1 MSTRIIESMR
11 NFKYFKKLR
20 KTRKK
25 PISEFFSSFFLNKSP
40 EITEEKK
47 PIFNFIFRFH
57 DYKSLNLETSEDI
70 FIKEL
75 QKNESDDTIIK
86 NNISTFYKNAENNKR
101 NINIMKNILMREKK
115 CRRYFKF
122 YAINEDMIEILLSY
136 SKHLKYNKDSLI
148 FSAGSRPTEFYYII
162 RGKISLKTTN
172 QDYIRRE
179 INRNQI
185 KVESL
190 YTNIKVEEKFNLLNQ
205 SDDAISVDKFVSKTN
220 FIHAKGE
227 SPNSDYNIIPKFI
240 SSKGVS
246 QPRRSLNRATTLRVE
261 TFFKTHNNLQD
272 TTSLFDSR
280 KLLEDLSVTVKTYSK
295 GDFFCDWDIIF
306 DKPHGEAAYA
316 EEDTDLLVLP
326 KKYFDKYFSK
336 HFLRNDNE
344 RKSFLTKR
352 IEFLH
357 FNNVVNLK
365 HEFYDKNN
373 VIYTIFDK
381 ANEFFVVYKGKG
393 ALMELNYEYNYKKKS
408 EILYNASDLKILC
421 YVAEGCIVG
430 LESFNDGEKN
440 YENNFVILEDNT
452 IIYRIKM
459 NRINDDNYLKKKN
472 KNKLKKQLNDMYL
485 SQNQFLPKISGN
497 KRLTSEEKK
506 FKKKE
511 EKLNYIFDDA
521 KSYFSKRLF
530 NEKRVNTVYG
540 DLKQISDMKQYL
552 HEKNILSKKTA
563 KSTLK
568 KLTPLETESSPGI
581 SNFRRK
587 DKFHFL
593 TTINKNKVLS
603 EGGNKNQYQVI
614 PFKNNLKNALQ
625 LKKEEK
631 TENQPENNNN
641 SNKKFSKRF
650 SVINFQF
657 KSNLFRRESRIINE
671 PIKDNIKES
680 NKEENFFDFYGDIN
694 NDSLKTPNMNK
705 KKKLGFEF
713 FDKYIT
719 KTIKINKKNINYN
732 SGNFRIPL
740 FGSKKSKK

>member
-75 QKNESDDTIIK
+75 QKNENDDTIIK

-122 YAINEDMIEILLSY
+122 YAIN
-136 SKHLKYNKDSLI
+136 
-148 FSAGSRPTEFYYII
+148 
-162 RGKISLKTTN
+162 
-172 QDYIRRE
+172 DYIRRE

-227 SPNSDYNIIPKFI
+227 SPNSDYNIIPKFT

-511 EKLNYIFDDA
+511 EKLNYII
-521 KSYFSKRLF
+521 YVLQYIVVR
-530 NEKRVNTVYG
+530 T
-540 DLKQISDMKQYL
+540 KQEQL
-552 HEKNILSKKTA
+552 H
-563 KSTLK
+563 
-568 KLTPLETESSPGI
+568 
-581 SNFRRK
+581 
-587 DKFHFL
+587 
-593 TTINKNKVLS
+593 V
-603 EGGNKNQYQVI
+603 
-614 PFKNNLKNALQ
+614 
-625 LKKEEK
+625 
-631 TENQPENNNN
+631 
-641 SNKKFSKRF
+641 
-650 SVINFQF
+650 
-657 KSNLFRRESRIINE
+657 
-671 PIKDNIKES
+671 
-680 NKEENFFDFYGDIN
+680 
-694 NDSLKTPNMNK
+694 
-705 KKKLGFEF
+705 
-713 FDKYIT
+713 
-719 KTIKINKKNINYN
+719 
-732 SGNFRIPL
+732 
-740 FGSKKSKK
+740 